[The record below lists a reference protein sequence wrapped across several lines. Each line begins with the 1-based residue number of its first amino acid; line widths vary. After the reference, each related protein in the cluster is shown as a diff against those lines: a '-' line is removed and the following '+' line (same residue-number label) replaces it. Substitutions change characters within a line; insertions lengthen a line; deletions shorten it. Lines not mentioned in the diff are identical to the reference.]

1 MPRTSISLPVEGS
14 VGRTSNSD
22 GLFLVLTER
31 LDGHDTFLSGS
42 LDVDG
47 VNVPVRIMTLDD
59 VTVLHPTG
67 SGTVPTLRARW
78 SGMLHLAHG
87 LRPQVAPEDLESAA
101 EAEGRILDALDEAE
115 LRYALTFLS
124 EATTPEIRT
133 ARIAA
138 IVSALPPAVRSA
150 A

>member
-1 MPRTSISLPVEGS
+1 MPRTSISLSVEGS
-14 VGRTSNSD
+14 VGRTAD
-22 GLFLVLTER
+22 GPLLVLTER

-42 LDVDG
+42 LDVEG
-47 VNVPVRIMTLDD
+47 MNLPVRIMTLDD
-59 VTVLHPTG
+59 VTVLHPSG

-78 SGMLHLAHG
+78 SGTLYLAHG

-101 EAEGRILDALDEAE
+101 EAEGRILAALDDAE

-133 ARIAA
+133 ARISA
-138 IVSALPPAVRSA
+138 IVSALPPTVRSA

>member
-1 MPRTSISLPVEGS
+1 MPRTSVSLPVEGS
-14 VGRTSNSD
+14 VGSTPD
-22 GLFLVLTER
+22 GPLLVLTER

-59 VTVLHPTG
+59 VTVLHPTE
-67 SGTVPTLRARW
+67 SGTVKTLQARW
-78 SGMLHLAHG
+78 SGTLHLPHG
-87 LRPQVAPEDLESAA
+87 LRPQVIPDDLSSAA
-101 EAEGRILDALDEAE
+101 GAEGRVLAALDDAE

-138 IVSALPPAVRSA
+138 IVSALPARTRSA